1 MCSEWY
7 IDTFWVD
14 HLHFSRK
21 SGLFVYNP
29 EVFIQT
35 LPSLELSGLQDTWK
49 VKTLACTYTVLYIVL
64 KGVPDFGD
72 IVQWGAPL
80 DLDPNLLLFSS
91 LLQSTRWETYSKQ
104 KAKNIERI
112 GEIRNYPKTA
122 IFDEKSPKN
131 RKKLSVIDKTQSI
144 FNTIRHTWK
153 SKVSFFM

>member
-1 MCSEWY
+1 MFLACISKNAIGSASSFRIFYTLDHINYEFQ
-7 IDTFWVD
+7 IDKMNLKRVPSDIWT
-14 HLHFSRK
+14 HFEEINCICSRK

-91 LLQSTRWETYSKQ
+91 LLQSTTWETYSKQ
-104 KAKNIERI
+104 KAKNIERS
-112 GEIRNYPKTA
+112 GEIRNYS
-122 IFDEKSPKN
+122 E
-131 RKKLSVIDKTQSI
+131 
-144 FNTIRHTWK
+144 
-153 SKVSFFM
+153 